1 MKVLMLW
8 EYYPEYLSYF
18 YNKYPSV
25 VGLPFEEH
33 RTKIF
38 DDRFGWPADLSR
50 YMNKQGIQTEFII
63 ANAEYLQKKW
73 AQKNNFTSYSK
84 KGWEK
89 EIALEQIRTF
99 KPDILWITSI
109 FDYYGNFVK
118 RASAYCKKVITWV
131 SCATPTN
138 LDVSGFATLITSH
151 PDMLKDKQHL
161 FDEVI
166 VTTPGFD
173 HEILSEIG
181 NVEKKYDVTFIG
193 GITPHHSKRA
203 EILAHLIKNGID
215 VNVFG
220 HINEL
225 PGLGTWDW
233 FKRAGKFLLSQK
245 DIIGGLGT
253 VKHTYKTGYRRNVEI
268 IKSVQDG
275 PVFGLDMYRTLAAS
289 RITLNVHIDAAG
301 SYAGNV
307 RMFESTGVG
316 TCLLTEHSE
325 NISELFEP
333 AKEIL
338 TYRSESEL
346 LDTIK
351 EMLDQNEKIKKIA
364 MAGQKKTLQN
374 YTPEKTFN
382 DIRHA
387 FEI

>member
-25 VGLPFEEH
+25 VDLPFEEH
-33 RTKIF
+33 RTKLF

-50 YMNKQGIQTEFII
+50 YMNKQGIQTEFVI
-63 ANAEYLQKKW
+63 ANAEHLQKKW
-73 AQKNNFTSYSK
+73 AQENNFTSYSK
-84 KGWEK
+84 NGWEK

-99 KPDILWITSI
+99 RPDILWITSI
-109 FDYYGNFVK
+109 FDFYGDFVK
-118 RASAYCKKVITWV
+118 RASAYCKKVIAWV

-151 PDMLKDKQHL
+151 PDILKDKQYL
-161 FDEVI
+161 FDDVI

-173 HEILSEIG
+173 HEILNELG

-203 EILAHLIKNGID
+203 EILAYLIKNGID
-215 VNVFG
+215 VSVFCYT
-220 HINEL
+220 NEL

-233 FKRAGKFLLSQK
+233 FKRVGKFLLSQK
-245 DIIGGLGT
+245 DIIGGLST
-253 VKHTYKTGYRRNVEI
+253 VKHTHKTGYRRNVET
-268 IKSVQDG
+268 IKSVQHDT
-275 PVFGLDMYRTLAAS
+275 VFGLEMYRTLAAS

-316 TCLLTEHSE
+316 TCLLTEQSE

-338 TYRSESEL
+338 TYSSESEL

-351 EMLDQNEKIKKIA
+351 EILDQNEKIKKIA

-374 YTPEKTFN
+374 YTLEKTFN
-382 DIRHA
+382 NILPA